1 MRYEPLRDKK
11 QKIKKEGCPGKQKN
25 SENKFYLGFV
35 KGVDESFEVF
45 ATYVEYYKEYKNDV
59 KRLMNEQRNI
69 WKEWVK
75 FYEKQTDIP
84 KENYLEIYNNWLF
97 DYAFSNISSD
107 DSFFSMIK

>member
-59 KRLMNEQRNI
+59 KLKN
-69 WKEWVK
+69 
-75 FYEKQTDIP
+75 KQIFQKKIILKYITIGF
-84 KENYLEIYNNWLF
+84 LITLF
-97 DYAFSNISSD
+97 PIFPVMIL
-107 DSFFSMIK
+107 FFR